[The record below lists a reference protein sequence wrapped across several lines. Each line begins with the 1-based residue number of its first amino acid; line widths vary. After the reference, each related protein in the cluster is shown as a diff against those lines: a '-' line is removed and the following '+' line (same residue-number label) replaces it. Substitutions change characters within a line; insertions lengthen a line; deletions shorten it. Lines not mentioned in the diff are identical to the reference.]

1 MWHFSGISS
10 FATVASQPFWQLTL
24 SEVGPPP
31 YYAPDHAPAPGPG
44 KTRDAAAGSSNV
56 EASRAM
62 RIQCTERNSPL
73 GDVIAH
79 VAH

>member
-1 MWHFSGISS
+1 MAFQRHLIICHSCVAAFL
-10 FATVASQPFWQLTL
+10 ATDPLRT
-24 SEVGPPP
+24 GPPP

-44 KTRDAAAGSSNV
+44 KTRDAADGSSNV

>member
-1 MWHFSGISS
+1 MAFQRLSS
-10 FATVASQPFWQLTL
+10 FAAVASQPFWQLTL
-24 SEVGPPP
+24 SERGPP
-31 YYAPDHAPAPGPG
+31 YYAPAPAPS